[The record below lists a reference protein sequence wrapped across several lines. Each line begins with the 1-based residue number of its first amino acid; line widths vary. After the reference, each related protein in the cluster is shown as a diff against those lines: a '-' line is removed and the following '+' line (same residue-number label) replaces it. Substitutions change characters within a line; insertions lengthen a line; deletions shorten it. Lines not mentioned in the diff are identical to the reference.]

1 MRELLYLEVEVRRDA
16 FVLLELKICPL
27 TVVEELLQC
36 LFQLVEDALIGY
48 LNGTMVYGEL
58 SPELL
63 STRKGITQPY
73 HRNDCDGTDGDCIM
87 MCIET
92 HF

>member
-1 MRELLYLEVEVRRDA
+1 MA
-16 FVLLELKICPL
+16 
-27 TVVEELLQC
+27 VVEELFQRL
-36 LFQLVEDALIGY
+36 LQLVEDALIGY

-58 SPELL
+58 SLELL
-63 STRKGITQPY
+63 STRKGISQPY
-73 HRNDCDGTDGDCIM
+73 HRNDCDGTDSDCIM